1 MDWTILVVILLIGV
15 GIPIRN
21 KIIRKYREK
30 LERDENKKEE

>member
-21 KIIRKYREK
+21 KIIRKYRKEMEK
-30 LERDENKKEE
+30 DENKKE